1 MKINPQFCVSLV
13 FAITALLGTAYAGG
27 CPNGGCSGGGG
38 MVMST
43 FKGGASRLPV
53 VTSVDGNKFTANN
66 KTFLI
71 NGDAAVSVDGKAADE
86 NAIKVGMR
94 VMVTGKLIDQKNK
107 LYKATQVAARTP

>member
-1 MKINPQFCVSLV
+1 MKINPLFSVSLM
-13 FAITALLGTAYAGG
+13 FAFTALSGTAYAGG
-27 CPNGGCSGGGG
+27 CPNGGCSGGGA
-38 MVMST
+38 VMTT

-94 VMVTGKLIDQKNK
+94 VMVTGKLIDQKTK